1 MTINN
6 NIHQTNPDFSN
17 HESLRQYTLVIYIL
31 YALSIVVGITSIVAI
46 IMNYIK
52 REEVQ
57 ETWLQSHFD
66 WQIKT
71 FWYTLLGGIIGF
83 VLMLILIGYL
93 VVFVVSVWF
102 IYRIVKGLVVFLDN
116 KPIGNGWF

>member
-6 NIHQTNPDFSN
+6 NTNQTNPDFSN

-57 ETWLQSHFD
+57 DTWLQSHFD

-71 FWYTLLGGIIGF
+71 FWYTLLGAIVGF

-93 VVFVVSVWF
+93 VVFVVTVWF

-116 KPIGNGWF
+116 KPIGDGWF

>member
-1 MTINN
+1 MNDNLTKSY
-6 NIHQTNPDFSN
+6 PDFSN
-17 HESLRQYTLVIYIL
+17 NESLRQYTLIIYIL
-31 YALSIVVGITSIVAI
+31 YAVSILVGVTSIVAI

-57 ETWLQSHFD
+57 GTWLQSHFD

-71 FWYTLLGGIIGF
+71 FWYTLLGCIIGG
-83 VLMLILIGYL
+83 VLMLVLIGYL
-93 VVFVVSVWF
+93 VLTVVSIWF

-116 KPIGNGWF
+116 KPIGDGWI

>member
-6 NIHQTNPDFSN
+6 NTNQTNPDFSN

-57 ETWLQSHFD
+57 GTWLQSHFD

-71 FWYTLLGGIIGF
+71 FWYTLLGAIIGF

-93 VVFVVSVWF
+93 VVFVVTVWF

-116 KPIGNGWF
+116 KPIGDGWF

>member
-1 MTINN
+1 MDIHNN
-6 NIHQTNPDFSN
+6 STQTSPDFSN
-17 HESLRQYTLVIYIL
+17 NESLRQYTLVIYIL
-31 YALSIVVGITSIVAI
+31 YAISILVGITSIVAI

-57 ETWLQSHFD
+57 GTWLQSHFD

-71 FWYTLLGGIIGF
+71 FWYTLLGCIIGF

-93 VVFVVSVWF
+93 VLAAVSIWF
-102 IYRIVKGLVVFLDN
+102 IYRIVKGLIVFLDN